1 MIAPA
6 AVHARPYRANV
17 YTRDHGR
24 FRDVRG
30 ANVLIYF
37 PHGLGDWVQLAYALP
52 LLETSNRY
60 WITRFGDDNVALME
74 GHPTVTP
81 VYLGLNGTQNGDGTA
96 FGNRNFGLGDDAADG
111 AEREL
116 QLPASLYE
124 LCVRERIGALLWS
137 PFLETSGGTAFP
149 YHSKARYFARGA
161 APAAQT
167 VSLDFGVPLKS
178 SLAFDVPAWAG
189 QWVESRL
196 RNMLG
201 LSGRKLCI
209 IVRNGYTSVG
219 KNWGHRWR
227 EELPVARRRE
237 GEECREFMRLMRS
250 KDPRWIFLVT
260 EDRLFEGDDTV
271 RAAELNCCSYA
282 EVFGVVNSPSIPCGL
297 VMKVLANIADLCV
310 GVPAGPYHL
319 CMTKP
324 ELPTVGVWLEHLPSW
339 YDEPKDASIHVV
351 SRNVRDH
358 ALDRKPGSFFE
369 KGQLRFRTLTVDTR
383 VVHGADVMAAVEALL

>member
-1 MIAPA
+1 MTAPA
-6 AVHARPYRANV
+6 AVHTARHHAHV
-17 YTRDHGR
+17 YTRDDGG
-24 FRDVRG
+24 FKDLRG

-37 PHGLGDWVQLAYALP
+37 PHGFGDWVQLAYALP
-52 LLETSNRY
+52 LLEPSNRY

-81 VYLGLNGTQNGDGTA
+81 VYLGLNGTQNGGGEA
-96 FGNRNFGLGDDAADG
+96 FGNRNFGLGDDTADG
-111 AEREL
+111 SEHEL
-116 QLPASLYE
+116 QLPASLHE

-137 PFLETSGGTAFP
+137 PFLETYGSTGFP

-161 APAAQT
+161 APGAQT
-167 VSLDFGVPLKS
+167 ARVDFGVPLTS
-178 SLAFDVPAWAG
+178 SLTFDVPAWAG

-201 LSGRKLCI
+201 LPGRKLCI
-209 IVRNGYTSVG
+209 IGRNGYTSVG

-227 EELPVARRRE
+227 EEMPDAQRRE
-237 GEECREFMRLMRS
+237 GEECRDFMRLMLR
-250 KDPRWIFLVT
+250 KDPRWIFLT
-260 EDRLFEGDDTV
+260 MEDRLFGGDDTV
-271 RAAELNCCSYA
+271 RAPELNCRSYA
-282 EVFGVVNSPSIPCGL
+282 EVFGEADSPSIPCGL
-297 VMKVLANIADLCV
+297 VMKVLANVADLCV

-324 ELPTVGVWLEHLPSW
+324 ELPTVGVWLEHVPSW

-358 ALDRKPGSFFE
+358 ALDRRPGSFFD
-369 KGQLRFRTLTVDTR
+369 KGRLRFRTMHVDSR
-383 VVHGADVMAAVEALL
+383 VVRGADVVAAVEALV